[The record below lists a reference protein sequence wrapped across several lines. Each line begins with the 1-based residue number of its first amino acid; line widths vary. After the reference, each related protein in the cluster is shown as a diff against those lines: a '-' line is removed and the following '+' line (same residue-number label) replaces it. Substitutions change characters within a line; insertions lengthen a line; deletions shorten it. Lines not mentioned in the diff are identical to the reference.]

1 VASLESEIDHLYQ
14 VPLGEFTAA
23 RNALARRAGPRA
35 ADVKALAKPTLAAWA
50 INQLFWQNR
59 AVYDAL
65 VERAADLRATHAAA
79 LRGKRTDL
87 RGASKA
93 HDESLDAA
101 LKATLSLLANS
112 GQAVTDATKQALA
125 TTLRA
130 LPGTEP
136 AGRLSRQL
144 QPGGFE
150 MLAAVAPSSGRA
162 RAAAPRPEPPR
173 RETRPISRDD
183 RDRTAA
189 RLAAARESAAAS
201 ARATRDAEQVV
212 RREQFEAARAV
223 REAEKAGRRVEEAEA
238 ALKTAQQELAEA
250 KREAAA
256 AARARETAD
265 RRARQAADALARA
278 RKAQASAEEE
288 VEKLR

>member
-1 VASLESEIDHLYQ
+1 MAALESEIDHLYQ

-35 ADVKALAKPTLAAWA
+35 ADVRALPKPTLAAWA
-50 INQLFWQNR
+50 INQLFWKNR

-87 RGASKA
+87 RGASRA
-93 HDESLDAA
+93 HDESMDAA

-112 GQAVTDATKQALA
+112 GQPVSDATKQALA

-130 LPGTEP
+130 LPGPEP

-150 MLAAVAPSSGRA
+150 MLAAGAPSGRA
-162 RAAAPRPEPPR
+162 REAAPRPEPLR
-173 RETRPISRDD
+173 RETRAISRDD

-189 RLAAARESAAAS
+189 RLAAARETAAAS

-223 REAEKAGRRVEEAEA
+223 REAEKAGRRVAEAEA

>member
-1 VASLESEIDHLYQ
+1 MAALESEIDHLYQ
-14 VPLGEFTAA
+14 APLGEFTAA

-35 ADVKALAKPTLAAWA
+35 ADVRALPKPTLAAWA
-50 INQLFWQNR
+50 INQLFWKHR

-93 HDESLDAA
+93 HDESMDAA

-112 GQAVTDATKQALA
+112 GQPVTDATKQAIA

-136 AGRLSRQL
+136 GGRLSRQL

-150 MLAAVAPSSGRA
+150 MLAAGAPSGRA

-173 RETRPISRDD
+173 RETRAISGED

-189 RLAAARESAAAS
+189 RLAAARDTAAAS

-238 ALKTAQQELAEA
+238 ALKSAQQELAEA

-256 AARARETAD
+256 AARAREAAD

-278 RKAQASAEEE
+278 RKAQAAAEEE